1 MALNNGSFPFFS
13 AYTIAVKLKA
23 FPKKDWMFRGG
34 VSILKS
40 IKIATWKRSPQLD
53 RKDKQRDA
61 GITVAPRDCFSGTN
75 LLPTTTISPTK
86 SSGLAMQINSK
97 KNSSHPS
104 SNYIANSDS
113 GDSIKIYRNKNIY
126 GKNVDDILSW
136 GGSHWENWEIYLNC
150 RVGNQA
156 DFGPY

>member
-1 MALNNGSFPFFS
+1 M
-13 AYTIAVKLKA
+13 
-23 FPKKDWMFRGG
+23 
-34 VSILKS
+34 KS

-53 RKDKQRDA
+53 RKDKQRDP

-75 LLPTTTISPTK
+75 LRPTTTISPTK

-104 SNYIANSDS
+104 SNYIASSDS

-126 GKNVDDILSW
+126 GKNVDDILS
-136 GGSHWENWEIYLNC
+136 
-150 RVGNQA
+150 
-156 DFGPY
+156 